1 MKRMF
6 TLLLLLVLF
15 TNLTMFAAIPSGYYS
30 AADNKKG
37 SALLSAL
44 HGCIDGHT
52 TLSYSSLENYYDDT
66 DLTADGYIWDMYST
80 CKFTINDAGGTQKR
94 ICDVWN
100 KEHSIPQSWFGES
113 SPMKSDLFHV
123 YPTDARVN
131 NFRSNMP
138 YGETSNRSYI
148 DGDSKAL
155 GYIGTS
161 NFSGYTGKVFEPV
174 DQYKGDFAR
183 TYFYMVA
190 RYLDKNF
197 NKSENGKVVFTYSG
211 GTTGLTTY
219 ATNLFLKWHRQD
231 PVSQK
236 EIDRNNAVYT
246 HQKNRNPFIDYPYM
260 AEYIWG
266 DKKNETMLLDDLMSS
281 SDSDFIPGESDGSR
295 DDVVRTPVL
304 SVSNTTVNFPSVME
318 NDETSYTIK
327 VTGMYLTANVTLAIS
342 GENADMF
349 ETSHSSLTIAEVNS
363 SNGQNNVILSYAPT
377 KEGQHNGILTIAS
390 EGAETITVKLYGACN
405 AACEVTWMVNGEK
418 YTAGN
423 PTTSLAAGSMV
434 TNLPTAPTS
443 PFAESN
449 QFVGW
454 SEEVITVP
462 RNEVPADLF
471 SDASDAPT
479 VSHDV
484 VYNAVFATLE
494 EIEVEEPMATSVSMD
509 LNNTDGWT
517 LSGLIRDSKHWRV
530 VTNAYIESP
539 QINLAN
545 VTSIVVNLRTYGGS
559 SYKTLSFSMNG
570 TKVGEINA
578 TTNKLKDYTWT
589 PSSTLSGTGKLH
601 FYSTTCTAENGPAL
615 SSIYIAME
623 GGGVTTEYSY
633 SNYITSDS
641 VSTDLIEVQQPQQLG
656 HKILRNGQL
665 VIEYNGVYYNT
676 MGQVVEM

>member
-1 MKRMF
+1 
-6 TLLLLLVLF
+6 
-15 TNLTMFAAIPSGYYS
+15 
-30 AADNKKG
+30 
-37 SALLSAL
+37 
-44 HGCIDGHT
+44 
-52 TLSYSSLENYYDDT
+52 
-66 DLTADGYIWDMYST
+66 
-80 CKFTINDAGGTQKR
+80 
-94 ICDVWN
+94 
-100 KEHSIPQSWFGES
+100 
-113 SPMKSDLFHV
+113 
-123 YPTDARVN
+123 
-131 NFRSNMP
+131 
-138 YGETSNRSYI
+138 
-148 DGDSKAL
+148 
-155 GYIGTS
+155 
-161 NFSGYTGKVFEPV
+161 
-174 DQYKGDFAR
+174 
-183 TYFYMVA
+183 
-190 RYLDKNF
+190 
-197 NKSENGKVVFTYSG
+197 
-211 GTTGLTTY
+211 
-219 ATNLFLKWHRQD
+219 
-231 PVSQK
+231 
-236 EIDRNNAVYT
+236 
-246 HQKNRNPFIDYPYM
+246 
-260 AEYIWG
+260 
-266 DKKNETMLLDDLMSS
+266 
-281 SDSDFIPGESDGSR
+281 
-295 DDVVRTPVL
+295 
-304 SVSNTTVNFPSVME
+304 
-318 NDETSYTIK
+318 
-327 VTGMYLTANVTLAIS
+327 
-342 GENADMF
+342 MF

-390 EGAETITVKLYGACN
+390 EGAETITVRLYGACN

-423 PTTSLAAGSMV
+423 PTTSLAAGSKV

-494 EIEVEEPMATSVSMD
+494 EIEVEEPMATPVSMD
-509 LNNTDGWT
+509 LNSTDGWT